1 MMIFNKDKKNI
12 FFYNNFIV
20 HLIILIFISLNLLSF
35 NFLVDFVLITGMVI
49 YLSKGSKIKW
59 HYPLFIFIWGLYS
72 DLIIGYPIGYSSTV
86 FLFFLLLNQVSN
98 FFGIFFIDTVRFLIF
113 FAGLILILTI
123 EHLAIYF
130 QFTTNLSIYIHLSEI
145 LFVIIFYYPVNYLI
159 KNNLNFYAPKE

>member
-1 MMIFNKDKKNI
+1 MIFNKDKKNT

-20 HLIILIFISLNLLSF
+20 HLIILIFISLNLLSS
-35 NFLVDFVLITGMVI
+35 NSLVDFVLIASMII
-49 YLSKGSKIKW
+49 YLSRGSKIKW
-59 HYPLFIFIWGLYS
+59 HYPLLIFIWGLYS

-86 FLFFLLLNQVSN
+86 FLFFLLLNQLSN
-98 FFGIFFIDTVRFLIF
+98 FFGIFFIDTIRFLIF

-123 EHLAIYF
+123 EHLSIYF
-130 QFTTNLSIYIHLSEI
+130 QFNTNLSIFTHLSEI